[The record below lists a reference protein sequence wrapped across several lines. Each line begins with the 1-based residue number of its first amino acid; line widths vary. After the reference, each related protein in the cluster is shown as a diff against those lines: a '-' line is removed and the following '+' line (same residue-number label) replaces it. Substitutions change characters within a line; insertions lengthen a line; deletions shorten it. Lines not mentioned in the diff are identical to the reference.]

1 MRPHGTAGR
10 SADGTFLDFLGIV
23 AQVSDTPEEP
33 EDGMPGPDE
42 GGRNNPD
49 ESDGPQRG
57 WIDPDDRL
65 WRHPSE
71 IAASGSAPVLPSQL
85 NPPPQH
91 NYRSA
96 VMVLVGVGAV
106 MAVVA
111 WVIVLLSPAAEHP
124 LESATQDTAASS
136 PLTTLAGAQNALPAV
151 ADAAGHSIVE
161 LQATTSHGT
170 VLLVGVA
177 VAEGGLVATT
187 ADLLAGLRHLDMVG
201 PGGTLQAASV
211 VATDKASDIA
221 LVTVPE
227 DLPVAP
233 FSDDADLDSGAPD
246 LALTFVSAGGHAIAL
261 HCTPGSVSDV
271 GTAIASG
278 PASSMP
284 SISSSPT
291 AAPATSSS
299 TATTPSTA
307 ASSTAAPSPMAGEPL
322 LNAEG
327 SVLGILYDPDPDPG
341 TAPATYLPI
350 DLVVGVADD
359 LRSQNKVVH
368 GWLGVQGTDA
378 PDGGGATVAQVQ
390 SGGPAA
396 GHLQVGQRIT
406 AVNATPVRTMA
417 EVRALL
423 YILPPGAAITVSVQ
437 QPAGPKVVDI
447 TLGTSS

>member
-23 AQVSDTPEEP
+23 AQVSGTPEEP
-33 EDGMPGPDE
+33 EDGMPGPGE
-42 GGRNNPD
+42 GEGSSPD
-49 ESDGPQRG
+49 EPDSAQRG

-71 IAASGSAPVLPSQL
+71 QAGSRPVQGLAPRPSASSG
-85 NPPPQH
+85 H

-111 WVIVLLSPAAEHP
+111 WVIVLLSPASEHP
-124 LESATQDTAASS
+124 LEQATRDTAASG
-136 PLTTLAGAQNALPAV
+136 PLTTLAGAQNALPA
-151 ADAAGHSIVE
+151 AAEAAGHSIVE
-161 LQATTSHGT
+161 LQAVTSHGT

-187 ADLLAGLRHLDMVG
+187 ADLLGGLRRIDMVG

-211 VATDKASDIA
+211 VATDKTSDIA
-221 LVTVPE
+221 LVNVPR

-233 FSDDADLDSGAPD
+233 FADDTSLQSGAAD
-246 LALTFVSAGGHAIAL
+246 LALTFVPADGRAIAL
-261 HCTPGSVSDV
+261 HCTTGTVNDV
-271 GTAIASG
+271 GAAIASG
-278 PASSMP
+278 PASTMP
-284 SISSSPT
+284 SITSSP
-291 AAPATSSS
+291 A
-299 TATTPSTA
+299 TPST
-307 ASSTAAPSPMAGEPL
+307 MAGEPL
-322 LNAEG
+322 LDADG
-327 SVLGILYDPDPDPG
+327 SVLGILYDPDPG
-341 TAPATYLPI
+341 TAPATFLPS

-359 LRSQNKVVH
+359 LRSQNRVVH

-378 PDGGGATVAQVQ
+378 PDDGGATVAKVQ
-390 SGGPAA
+390 SGGPAS
-396 GHLQVGQRIT
+396 GRLQVGQLIT
-406 AVNATPVRTMA
+406 AVNATPVRSMA

-423 YILPPGAAITVSVQ
+423 YVLPPGAAVTLSVQ
-437 QPAGPKVVDI
+437 QPAGSKSVDV